1 MDEDTLAFLSG
12 GTEDTAAAPSPA
24 PEAPSATPE
33 GPPRGPDGRFASRE
47 PASDAG
53 GAAASAPAAP
63 RPEPGHVPLSAV
75 LDERERRQAAEA
87 RLAEYEALQR
97 EAVAQAQD
105 AELPPAERVEHA
117 LYAQN
122 LRASR
127 RFAEREYGKGA
138 ITALH
143 DWAVARCDADPFF
156 NQQML
161 ASEDPYEAAYRAWQS
176 EQVLARVSPTD
187 LADYEAWKT
196 ARAAVVSAAR
206 GSGPGGFPQQPAPP
220 RSLATAPNAGGS
232 GLPEIQFGPGAAHA
246 SLFKR

>member
-24 PEAPSATPE
+24 PEAPSAAPE
-33 GPPRGPDGRFASRE
+33 GPARGPDGRFTSRE
-47 PASDAG
+47 
-53 GAAASAPAAP
+53 AAP
-63 RPEPGHVPLSAV
+63 DGGGRPVEPGHVPLSAV

-97 EAVAQAQD
+97 EAMAQVQE

-138 ITALH
+138 IAALH

-161 ASEDPYEAAYRAWQS
+161 ASEDPYEAAYRSWQS

-187 LADYEAWKT
+187 LADYEAWRA
-196 ARAAVVSAAR
+196 ARAAAVSAAR
-206 GSGPGGFPQQPAPP
+206 GSGPGGFPRQPAPP
-220 RSLATAPNAGGS
+220 RSLANAPNAGGS
-232 GLPEIQFGPGAAHA
+232 GLPEVQFGPGAAHA
-246 SLFKR
+246 SLFRR

>member
-24 PEAPSATPE
+24 PATPSAAPE
-33 GPPRGPDGRFASRE
+33 GPARGPDGRFTSRE
-47 PASDAG
+47 LASDAG
-53 GAAASAPAAP
+53 LAP
-63 RPEPGHVPLSAV
+63 RPPEPGHVPLSAV

-127 RFAEREYGKGA
+127 RFAEREYGKGSIA
-138 ITALH
+138 ALH

-187 LADYEAWKT
+187 LADYEAWRA
-196 ARAAVVSAAR
+196 ARAAAVSAAR
-206 GSGPGGFPQQPAPP
+206 GPGPGGLPQQPAPP